1 MEQEY
6 VSILRF
12 NQYVVDEISFKNNEN
27 FIKKDE
33 KMSIIFNIEK
43 DVKKTENNI
52 EVKLMTTIFKEAE
65 KNNYPFEMKV
75 VLTGYFTVENNEK
88 NINFEPNAIAI
99 LFPYIRAIVS
109 TYTASANVPPLIL
122 PAINVNKLIEDNEK
136 TSN

>member
-88 NINFEPNAIAI
+88 NINLEPNAIAI